1 MKSKFAKKYRYLA
14 YLLIAPSIIIV
25 STFLI
30 YPSAQSLYLSFFRST
45 PFGNRQ
51 IYVAF
56 QNFQRL
62 LTSSAYWNSLLRS
75 LIFTAITVF
84 ISIAS
89 SLVLAVITNK
99 KIKGAK
105 IYKSLLIWPFAFSFA
120 FAGIIWGVLLHPNV
134 GIMSYYIKLLTTL
147 DFNWVNNGTAAFIL
161 IIIAS
166 SWRMLGYNF
175 IFFTAALQNVSPSL
189 LEAADIDGARPFTK
203 FWRIT
208 FPLISPITFFLLIM
222 NTLQVFF
229 LTFGVV
235 DVLTQGGPARATDI
249 VTYKL
254 FRDAFLSMRT
264 GYASAQSIILFVF
277 VAIITIIQFKYA
289 GEKVFYQ

>member
-1 MKSKFAKKYRYLA
+1 MESKFAKKYTYIA
-14 YLLIAPSIIIV
+14 YLLVAPSIIIV
-25 STFLI
+25 VTFLI
-30 YPSAQSLYLSFFRST
+30 FPSLESLYLSFFRST

-51 IYVAF
+51 IFVGLE
-56 QNFQRL
+56 NFQRL
-62 LTSSAYWNSLLRS
+62 LTSKAYWNSLIRS
-75 LIFTAITVF
+75 LVFTAITVF
-84 ISIAS
+84 ISIS
-89 SLVLAVITNK
+89 FSLLLAVLTNK
-99 KIKGAK
+99 NIRGAS
-105 IYKSLLIWPFAFSFA
+105 IYKGLLIWPFAFSFA
-120 FAGIIWGVLLHPNV
+120 FAGTIWGVLLHPNV
-134 GIMSYYIKLLTTL
+134 GIMSFYINLLTGL
-147 DFNWVNNGTAAFIL
+147 EFNWVNNGTAAFIL
-161 IIIAS
+161 LIIAS

-175 IFFTAALQNVSPSL
+175 IFFIAALQNVSPSL
-189 LEAADIDGARPFTK
+189 LEAAEIDGANAFTK

-229 LTFGVV
+229 LTFGIV

-264 GYASAQSIILFVF
+264 GYASAQSIILFVI
-277 VAIITIIQFKYA
+277 VAAITVFQFKYA

>member
-1 MKSKFAKKYRYLA
+1 MHSKFDRKYRYLA
-14 YLLIAPSIIIV
+14 YILIAPSILIV

-30 YPSAQSLYLSFFRST
+30 YPSLQSLYLSFFRST

-51 IYVAF
+51 IYVGF

-62 LTSSAYWNSLLRS
+62 LSSPAYWNSLTRS

-89 SLVLAVITNK
+89 ALILAVVTNK
-99 KIKGAK
+99 KIRGAK

-120 FAGIIWGVLLHPNV
+120 FSGIIWGVLLHPNV
-134 GIMSYYIKLLTTL
+134 GIMSYYLRVLTSL
-147 DFNWVNNGTAAFIL
+147 NFNWINNGTAAFIL

-175 IFFTAALQNVSPSL
+175 IFFIAALQNVSPTL
-189 LEAADIDGARPFTK
+189 LEAADIDGASPVTK

-264 GYASAQSIILFVF
+264 GYASAQSIILFTF
-277 VAIITIIQFKYA
+277 VAVITIVQFKYA

>member
-1 MKSKFAKKYRYLA
+1 VNSKFAKKYRYIA
-14 YLLIAPSIIIV
+14 YFLIAPSIIIV
-25 STFLI
+25 SIFLI
-30 YPSAQSLYLSFFRST
+30 FPSLQSLYLSFFRST
-45 PFGNRQ
+45 PFGNRI
-51 IYVAF
+51 IYVGF
-56 QNFQRL
+56 ENFQRL
-62 LTSSAYWNSLLRS
+62 LTSPAYWNSLSRS

-84 ISIAS
+84 ISIS
-89 SLVLAVITNK
+89 FSLILAVVADK
-99 KIKGAK
+99 KLSGAK
-105 IYKSLLIWPFAFSFA
+105 IYKGLLIWPFAFSFA
-120 FAGIIWGVLLHPNV
+120 FAGTIWGVLLHPNV
-134 GIMSYYIKLLTTL
+134 GIMSYYIELITTL
-147 DFNWVNNGTAAFIL
+147 EFNWINNGRAAFIL
-161 IIIAS
+161 LIIAS

-175 IFFTAALQNVSPSL
+175 IFFTAALQNVSPEL
-189 LEAADIDGARPFTK
+189 LEAADIDGASPFTK

-277 VAIITIIQFKYA
+277 VAAITIFQFKYA

>member
-1 MKSKFAKKYRYLA
+1 MNSKFAKKYRYLA
-14 YLLIAPSIIIV
+14 YFLISPSIIIV
-25 STFLI
+25 TTFLI
-30 YPSAQSLYLSFFRST
+30 FPSLQSLYLSFFRST

-51 IYVAF
+51 IYVGLE
-56 QNFQRL
+56 NFQRL
-62 LTSSAYWNSLLRS
+62 LSSPAYWNSLIRS
-75 LIFTAITVF
+75 LIFTAFTVF
-84 ISIAS
+84 ISISAA
-89 SLVLAVITNK
+89 LILAVVTNK
-99 KIKGAK
+99 KIHGAK

-120 FAGIIWGVLLHPNV
+120 FSGIIWGVLMHPNV

-147 DFNWVNNGTAAFIL
+147 DFNWINNGTAAFIL

-175 IFFTAALQNVSPSL
+175 IFFIAALQNVSPEL
-189 LEAADIDGARPFTK
+189 LEAADIDGASPFTK

-264 GYASAQSIILFVF
+264 GYASAQSIILFIF
-277 VAIITIIQFKYA
+277 VAVITIIQFKYA
-289 GEKVFYQ
+289 GKKVFYQ

>member
-1 MKSKFAKKYRYLA
+1 LNSKFAKKYRYLA
-14 YLLIAPSIIIV
+14 YLLITPSIV
-25 STFLI
+25 VVTTFLI
-30 YPSAQSLYLSFFRST
+30 YPSVQSLYLSFFRST

-51 IYVAF
+51 IYVGF

-62 LTSSAYWNSLLRS
+62 LTSPAYWNSLTRS
-75 LIFTAITVF
+75 LVFTAITVF

-89 SLVLAVITNK
+89 ALVLAVVTNK
-99 KIKGAK
+99 KIRGAK

-120 FAGIIWGVLLHPNV
+120 FSGIIWGVLMHPNV
-134 GIMSYYIKLLTTL
+134 GLMSYYLKVLTTI
-147 DFNWVNNGTAAFIL
+147 DFNWINNGTAAFIL

-175 IFFTAALQNVSPSL
+175 IFFIAALQNVSPTL
-189 LEAADIDGARPFTK
+189 LEAADIDGASPFTK